1 MKKIVYTCPAIAEI
15 LFCGVGAILAAS
27 DYDGQQLEDPIGG
40 ESWNM

>member
-15 LFCGVGAILAAS
+15 LFCEAGVILAAS
-27 DYDGQQLEDPIGG
+27 EYDQQLEDPIGG